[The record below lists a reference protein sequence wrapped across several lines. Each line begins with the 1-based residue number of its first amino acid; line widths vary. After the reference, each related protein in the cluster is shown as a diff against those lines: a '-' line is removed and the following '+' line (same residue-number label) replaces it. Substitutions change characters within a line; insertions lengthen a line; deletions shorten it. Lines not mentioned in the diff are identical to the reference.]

1 MNSVYEPGN
10 QECIPPRELFVSV
23 LMYDDDI
30 LNVRFQ
36 HHAAHMTFLDGLG
49 SLPQLSTYSRDA
61 LQRLKDDASSKLL
74 DLVPL
79 DDRDTLFAFVPVYN
93 PVTSVQ
99 FGSFAIPKVLRSTI
113 SHTFNLQAPTTRDNA
128 MRVVRACQVRKPI
141 LLEGSPGVGKTSLIT
156 ALANISGHQL
166 CRINLSDQTD
176 LIDLFGSDLPVEG
189 GGPGEFAWKDAEFL
203 KALQEGHWVLLDEM
217 NLAPQAVLEGLNAVL
232 DHRGTVYIPEL
243 GRSFTRH
250 PSFRIFAAQNPL
262 NQGGGRKGLPK
273 SFVNRFTKV
282 YIEELSPSDLLMIC
296 QHIFPDLDEDIVK
309 AMISFNMHLHH
320 EVGIQ
325 HSFAR
330 EGIPWEFNLRDVIR
344 WGTLLRTHDRPLH
357 PVHHLRTVYLHRFR
371 TENDRSRARILFD
384 KVFSMSVPSANTNPY
399 ASISQSHVQIGH
411 FTTTRK
417 NLVSFPRA
425 GRILKMHLSTLES
438 IGHCVLHSW
447 LSILTGQRNSGKTE
461 AVRLLAHFTGNKL
474 QEVPMNSAT
483 DTMDILGSFEQADMR
498 RQALNLVDEVL
509 SVAEDQLRSLSGSH
523 QYPEHTHNLRRARND
538 SVPPQS
544 LLRMA
549 SPILANMQ
557 PPSETTV
564 ALSGKI
570 NVLLDSLEV
579 AGRFEWVDGPLVQAM
594 KLGHWLLLD
603 GANLCNPSVLD
614 RLNPLCEPDGFLTLS
629 ERGYDDGKLH
639 VLKPH
644 PSFRLFM
651 TVDPQHG
658 ELSRAMR
665 NRGTEIAFTTKPR
678 ADDLDILSD
687 FCRLPSLPRHARS
700 PYIAFDAVRRGIL
713 SHADEGSHSKSS
725 TGRSLDQESGLS
737 TLVDQA
743 PMIVVSSSKTT
754 GITDAHLFFFARTVA
769 PAYLPQLNRFLTSI
783 LPTSDSSFNRLQ
795 ALLNTFPAPSLVA
808 GSKHFWEARSA
819 SLGRSF
825 ELVCTQVSWLCFR

>member
-564 ALSGKI
+564 ALLGKI

-678 ADDLDILSD
+678 ADDLYILSD